1 MECKNINGNWQTF
14 DATAYIATHFICSS
28 GTTGTV
34 VVRVLEGNIVNISTS
49 HTLYLGF
56 LDADKSILQE
66 IPVSACDGL
75 FRGTVTFPAS
85 MDFLQLRGTDIFG
98 VPFSYVRPAIN
109 APVMFRPS
117 RFSLIPTSGTVSI
130 TTGSTQTL
138 TYQLQAVETEGNTSF
153 KFSVQT
159 ASGFIVAV
167 TTTQA
172 VISGSQSITV
182 SVRVTPTSFV
192 ARRKYQITLI
202 ATSGCNTL
210 RATQTVTVNPQV
222 CMALF
227 ELKYE

>member
-14 DATAYIATHFICSS
+14 DATAYIATHFSVPLLCSS

-66 IPVSACDGL
+66 IPVSECDGL

-85 MDFLQLRGTDIFG
+85 MDFLLLRGTDIFG

-117 RFSLIPTSGTVSI
+117 RFSLMPTSGTVSI

-153 KFSVQT
+153 NFSVQT

-167 TTTQA
+167 TRRQA

-182 SVRVTPTSFV
+182 SIKVTPTSFV
-192 ARRKYQITLI
+192 ARGKYQITLI

-222 CMALF
+222 
-227 ELKYE
+227 